1 MRHCERSE
9 AIQDL
14 RLNKILDCFVA
25 LAPRNDGRAST
36 SAESLILKWRET
48 SPITVAKD
56 GNKRDPFIQETGT
69 TGRENT
75 REETMTGL
83 NRRAFVTVAASVIAA
98 PYVSRNA
105 FAEDAIKLRC
115 SLDTAPSHPRNQ
127 AIVDYLAK
135 IEQAS
140 QGKIKGEVFHSGQLF
155 ADLNVTKALLQGQV
169 DMAAPGTW
177 TMTGLVP
184 DCDFCQLPALYSPSI
199 EVYRRC
205 ADGAPGELVNKQLE
219 GKVRSHVLG
228 NWLELGNENWY
239 TTKKEIHSLED
250 FNGLKIRS
258 PGGAGV
264 SWRIGFAH
272 GLPNVTPWPNVPL
285 ALSQGTFDGL
295 ISTDES
301 CNSAKLWEA
310 GIKYSYADHQ
320 FFANYVP
327 MVGDAF
333 WSKLGEPE
341 RRLMRDIWAANIE
354 RYRAMSAKSQA
365 DARATMQANGVSFVD
380 PPANQVD
387 SDRKRMIEAQADL
400 VRDTKLSADIVK
412 LVTDTVGSSHS

>member
-1 MRHCERSE
+1 
-9 AIQDL
+9 
-14 RLNKILDCFVA
+14 
-25 LAPRNDGRAST
+25 
-36 SAESLILKWRET
+36 
-48 SPITVAKD
+48 
-56 GNKRDPFIQETGT
+56 
-69 TGRENT
+69 
-75 REETMTGL
+75 MTGL
-83 NRRAFVTVAASVIAA
+83 NRRAFVAVAAGAVAA
-98 PYVSRNA
+98 PYLSRTA
-105 FAEDAIKLRC
+105 LADDAIKLRC

-135 IEQAS
+135 IDEAS
-140 QGKIKGEVFHSGQLF
+140 QGKIKSEVFHSGQLF

-177 TMTGLVP
+177 TMTGLVS
-184 DCDFCQLPALYSPSI
+184 DCDFCQLPALYSPPI
-199 EVYRRC
+199 EVFRRC
-205 ADGAPGELVNKQLE
+205 TDGAVGEFIAKQIE

-239 TTKKEIHSLED
+239 TTKKEVRSLAD

-272 GLPNVTPWPNVPL
+272 GIANVTPWPNVPL

-310 GIKYSYADHQ
+310 GVKYSYADHQ

-327 MVGDAF
+327 MVSDAF

-341 RRLMRDIWAANIE
+341 RKLMRDIWAANIE
-354 RYRAMSAKSQA
+354 RYRAMSVKSQA
-365 DARATMQANGVSFVD
+365 DARATMQSNGVTFID
-380 PPANQVD
+380 PPADQVAA
-387 SDRKRMIEAQADL
+387 DRKRMIEVQADL
-400 VRDTKLSADIVK
+400 IRDTKLSADIVK
-412 LVTDTVGSSHS
+412 LVSDTVGSSHS